1 MYTAG
6 GTTPDGSI
14 ETLREVVELYNQGGN
29 SNPQLDLKIKP
40 LDLTDEE
47 INELVAFMAA
57 LDGEGY
63 QDTAPSSFPQ

>member
-1 MYTAG
+1 M
-6 GTTPDGSI
+6 
-14 ETLREVVELYNQGGN
+14 ELYNQGGN
-29 SNPQLDLKIKP
+29 PNPQLDLKIKP

-47 INELVAFMAA
+47 INEIVAFMAA